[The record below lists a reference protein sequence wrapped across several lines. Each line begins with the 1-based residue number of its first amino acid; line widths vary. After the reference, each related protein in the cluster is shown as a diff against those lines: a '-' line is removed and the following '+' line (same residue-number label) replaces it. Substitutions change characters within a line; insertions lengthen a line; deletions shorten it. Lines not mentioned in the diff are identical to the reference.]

1 LFPNTPKDKLSK
13 MRFALASAT
22 LAALA
27 TTVFAAQ
34 IQVEVGVSGLAFS
47 PSSVNASQGDT
58 IQFVFNPKNHTV
70 TQSTFAA
77 PCAPMSGG
85 IDSGYMPVAANV
97 TTVPSMTIT
106 VNDTTPLWFYCKQT
120 GYGYFFFFF
129 RIFFWLTMSY
139 YSHCGQGMVFAV
151 NPTENKTFDA
161 FQAAAKA
168 SASSP
173 TSSTAGSGS
182 TGTGSSTSA
191 TSSPS
196 PTNGAVAVGVRAG
209 GILAVVGFVA
219 GVLL

>member
-1 LFPNTPKDKLSK
+1 
-13 MRFALASAT
+13 
-22 LAALA
+22 
-27 TTVFAAQ
+27 
-34 IQVEVGVSGLAFS
+34 
-47 PSSVNASQGDT
+47 
-58 IQFVFNPKNHTV
+58 
-70 TQSTFAA
+70 
-77 PCAPMSGG
+77 
-85 IDSGYMPVAANV
+85 
-97 TTVPSMTIT
+97 
-106 VNDTTPLWFYCKQT
+106 
-120 GYGYFFFFF
+120 
-129 RIFFWLTMSY
+129 MSY

-182 TGTGSSTSA
+182 GSGSTGTGSSTSA

-196 PTNGAVAVGVRAG
+196 PTNGAFAVGVRAG